1 MPFVSS
7 SIISSDR
14 FAGQAPHPGRERREK
29 GVAGNS
35 GRDRIST
42 KAKARLASDSA
53 AVGLVP
59 IALARFSRARGTRV
73 IKVAFTNVT
82 NTRQNYYE
90 RPRPRDRGTRAPPP
104 LLVG

>member
-1 MPFVSS
+1 MIP
-7 SIISSDR
+7 R
-14 FAGQAPHPGRERREK
+14 HAGFAGQAPHPGRERREK

-59 IALARFSRARGTRV
+59 IALAGFSRARGTRV
-73 IKVAFTNVT
+73 MQVAFTNVT
-82 NTRQNYYE
+82 TPDNYE